1 MFLGN
6 PKSQVLTDPQS
17 MNSYNYANGNPITKS
32 DPNGKAIALAPVMY
46 GLGDF
51 GLASTVEFWGPPV
64 AIGAGA
70 AVAAIGAYSLAQNIY
85 PGPGMNYQT
94 YKLATENSYRTD
106 PEPNGNWKG
115 PLGIGIIGIGAWSLL
130 NDKSNAGVGGQ
141 DGPTNLDWMSAIYQK
156 LRGGVASQS
165 SGVSTGISA
174 NALALVQKA
183 NIQQAFSSFNSKQS
197 YSAASLPSNNG
208 SGYGTSGSVYTN
220 YMPASTHTACGSF
233 CR

>member
-1 MFLGN
+1 MWCAYLTSHSVAENLAKNRTSVVRAFLNARYYNSAQGQFLSEDPVFLGN

-130 NDKSNAGVGGQ
+130 NDK
-141 DGPTNLDWMSAIYQK
+141 
-156 LRGGVASQS
+156 
-165 SGVSTGISA
+165 
-174 NALALVQKA
+174 
-183 NIQQAFSSFNSKQS
+183 
-197 YSAASLPSNNG
+197 
-208 SGYGTSGSVYTN
+208 
-220 YMPASTHTACGSF
+220 
-233 CR
+233 